1 MADGTI
7 PEEGARPGDGDR
19 LGKAGEAAEGRY
31 YDVESLSV
39 LTYDLQT
46 LVFPTVIDGDL
57 AFYRDHARELG
68 GQVLELGVGTGR
80 IAYGLAEA
88 GCRVVGLDNSLAMLK
103 VADAKRPDYPEAVRD
118 RLALTI
124 GDMSDF
130 GIDLWFDLI
139 IAPFRAINHLDS
151 LERWQH
157 CLTCIHAHLR
167 PGGRAILHV
176 FAPDEG
182 MLRRSGDAPEG
193 PPVHV
198 DLPEDGQ
205 AVEFYVVRRLV
216 DRQRGSLSQLVEFR
230 ILGRSG
236 QVERES
242 REWATY
248 HWHERERIAGIVAAA
263 GFVAHSVYSD
273 FHASPA
279 RPGADQIWVLDKAC

>member
-1 MADGTI
+1 MANGTI
-7 PEEGARPGDGDR
+7 PKDQTASGDESRHD
-19 LGKAGEAAEGRY
+19 KAEEAAEGRY

-46 LVFPTVIDGDL
+46 LVFPTVIHGDL

-103 VADAKRPDYPEAVRD
+103 VAEAKRPDYPEAVRD

-124 GDMSDF
+124 GDMADF
-130 GIDLWFDLI
+130 GIDLWFDLV

-176 FAPDEG
+176 FAPDEA

-205 AVEFYVVRRLV
+205 AVEFFVVRRLV
-216 DRQRGSLSQLVEFR
+216 DRQRCALSQLVEFR
-230 ILGRSG
+230 IMDRAG

-248 HWHERERIAGIVAAA
+248 HWHDRLQIADLAAAA
-263 GFVAHSVYSD
+263 GFSTHAVYSD
-273 FHASPA
+273 FHASPP
-279 RPGADQIWVLDKAC
+279 RPGADQIWVLDKAH